1 MAQRFRHTEMM
12 ELESP
17 TESESR
23 LTAEEA
29 PPSSNSGGIKR
40 LGSIPH
46 LGIIMAIA
54 SSFFFSLSS
63 LIVKLVP
70 DVHPV
75 ALATYRF
82 AGILLPS
89 IPIVIRRS
97 EDPFPKGK
105 RWLLLLRA
113 FLGTTSLM
121 SQFYA
126 LRHMPLADASVIIF
140 SVPVFVAIFARIFL
154 KEECGL
160 FHVANIFLTL
170 CGCILI
176 ARPPFLFGR
185 MDALPLPE
193 DGSVYDN
200 AFWGAVA
207 ALCGTLFAANVYV
220 VIRSLKG
227 LHFSVIMS
235 SFGAFAILQTF
246 MTTWAMNELCLP
258 ACGHDRWLMVLL
270 AIFSFAGQILLTMAL
285 QHEQAGP
292 VAIARSADVV
302 FAFIWQ
308 VIFLNEIPGWISL
321 IGALLVT
328 TSVLLTGV
336 RKWVE
341 GLDNHDPLR
350 QRLWFLQR

>member
-17 TESESR
+17 DESEHR
-23 LTAEEA
+23 LPEPEESPA
-29 PPSSNSGGIKR
+29 AMPKR
-40 LGSIPH
+40 VVNIPH

-89 IPIVIRRS
+89 LPIVIRRQ

-154 KEECGL
+154 KVSY
-160 FHVANIFLTL
+160 F
-170 CGCILI
+170 
-176 ARPPFLFGR
+176 
-185 MDALPLPE
+185 
-193 DGSVYDN
+193 
-200 AFWGAVA
+200 
-207 ALCGTLFAANVYV
+207 
-220 VIRSLKG
+220 
-227 LHFSVIMS
+227 
-235 SFGAFAILQTF
+235 
-246 MTTWAMNELCLP
+246 
-258 ACGHDRWLMVLL
+258 
-270 AIFSFAGQILLTMAL
+270 
-285 QHEQAGP
+285 
-292 VAIARSADVV
+292 
-302 FAFIWQ
+302 
-308 VIFLNEIPGWISL
+308 
-321 IGALLVT
+321 
-328 TSVLLTGV
+328 
-336 RKWVE
+336 
-341 GLDNHDPLR
+341 
-350 QRLWFLQR
+350 

>member
-1 MAQRFRHTEMM
+1 MAQRYRHTEMM

-17 TESESR
+17 TESEHR
-23 LTAEEA
+23 LAPEEA
-29 PPSSNSGGIKR
+29 VPTAKR
-40 LGSIPH
+40 GIPH

-89 IPIVIRRS
+89 LPIVIRRS

-154 KEECGL
+154 K
-160 FHVANIFLTL
+160 
-170 CGCILI
+170 
-176 ARPPFLFGR
+176 
-185 MDALPLPE
+185 
-193 DGSVYDN
+193 
-200 AFWGAVA
+200 
-207 ALCGTLFAANVYV
+207 
-220 VIRSLKG
+220 
-227 LHFSVIMS
+227 
-235 SFGAFAILQTF
+235 
-246 MTTWAMNELCLP
+246 
-258 ACGHDRWLMVLL
+258 
-270 AIFSFAGQILLTMAL
+270 
-285 QHEQAGP
+285 
-292 VAIARSADVV
+292 
-302 FAFIWQ
+302 
-308 VIFLNEIPGWISL
+308 
-321 IGALLVT
+321 
-328 TSVLLTGV
+328 V
-336 RKWVE
+336 RI
-341 GLDNHDPLR
+341 
-350 QRLWFLQR
+350 

>member
-17 TESESR
+17 TESEHR
-23 LTAEEA
+23 LTTQENTLAN
-29 PPSSNSGGIKR
+29 NSTGKR
-40 LGSIPH
+40 RFTNIPH

-154 KEECGL
+154 KVFTDSSSPFSL
-160 FHVANIFLTL
+160 FIY
-170 CGCILI
+170 
-176 ARPPFLFGR
+176 LF
-185 MDALPLPE
+185 
-193 DGSVYDN
+193 
-200 AFWGAVA
+200 F
-207 ALCGTLFAANVYV
+207 
-220 VIRSLKG
+220 KK
-227 LHFSVIMS
+227 
-235 SFGAFAILQTF
+235 
-246 MTTWAMNELCLP
+246 
-258 ACGHDRWLMVLL
+258 
-270 AIFSFAGQILLTMAL
+270 
-285 QHEQAGP
+285 
-292 VAIARSADVV
+292 
-302 FAFIWQ
+302 
-308 VIFLNEIPGWISL
+308 IS
-321 IGALLVT
+321 I
-328 TSVLLTGV
+328 
-336 RKWVE
+336 
-341 GLDNHDPLR
+341 
-350 QRLWFLQR
+350 

>member
-17 TESESR
+17 TESEHR

-29 PPSSNSGGIKR
+29 PPTNSGGKR
-40 LGSIPH
+40 LGNIPH

-154 KEECGL
+154 K
-160 FHVANIFLTL
+160 
-170 CGCILI
+170 
-176 ARPPFLFGR
+176 
-185 MDALPLPE
+185 
-193 DGSVYDN
+193 VYR
-200 AFWGAVA
+200 
-207 ALCGTLFAANVYV
+207 
-220 VIRSLKG
+220 I
-227 LHFSVIMS
+227 
-235 SFGAFAILQTF
+235 
-246 MTTWAMNELCLP
+246 
-258 ACGHDRWLMVLL
+258 
-270 AIFSFAGQILLTMAL
+270 
-285 QHEQAGP
+285 
-292 VAIARSADVV
+292 
-302 FAFIWQ
+302 
-308 VIFLNEIPGWISL
+308 
-321 IGALLVT
+321 
-328 TSVLLTGV
+328 
-336 RKWVE
+336 
-341 GLDNHDPLR
+341 
-350 QRLWFLQR
+350 

>member
-17 TESESR
+17 TESEHR
-23 LTAEEA
+23 LEPEE
-29 PPSSNSGGIKR
+29 PPPAAKR
-40 LGSIPH
+40 VSIPH

-154 KEECGL
+154 K
-160 FHVANIFLTL
+160 
-170 CGCILI
+170 
-176 ARPPFLFGR
+176 
-185 MDALPLPE
+185 
-193 DGSVYDN
+193 
-200 AFWGAVA
+200 
-207 ALCGTLFAANVYV
+207 
-220 VIRSLKG
+220 
-227 LHFSVIMS
+227 
-235 SFGAFAILQTF
+235 
-246 MTTWAMNELCLP
+246 
-258 ACGHDRWLMVLL
+258 
-270 AIFSFAGQILLTMAL
+270 
-285 QHEQAGP
+285 
-292 VAIARSADVV
+292 V
-302 FAFIWQ
+302 F
-308 VIFLNEIPGWISL
+308 
-321 IGALLVT
+321 
-328 TSVLLTGV
+328 
-336 RKWVE
+336 R
-341 GLDNHDPLR
+341 R
-350 QRLWFLQR
+350 QQ

>member
-29 PPSSNSGGIKR
+29 PPSSNSGGMKR

-105 RWLLLLRA
+105 RGLLLLRA

-154 KEECGL
+154 K
-160 FHVANIFLTL
+160 VSI
-170 CGCILI
+170 
-176 ARPPFLFGR
+176 
-185 MDALPLPE
+185 
-193 DGSVYDN
+193 
-200 AFWGAVA
+200 
-207 ALCGTLFAANVYV
+207 
-220 VIRSLKG
+220 
-227 LHFSVIMS
+227 
-235 SFGAFAILQTF
+235 AILKLVF
-246 MTTWAMNELCLP
+246 
-258 ACGHDRWLMVLL
+258 
-270 AIFSFAGQILLTMAL
+270 IL
-285 QHEQAGP
+285 
-292 VAIARSADVV
+292 
-302 FAFIWQ
+302 
-308 VIFLNEIPGWISL
+308 
-321 IGALLVT
+321 
-328 TSVLLTGV
+328 
-336 RKWVE
+336 
-341 GLDNHDPLR
+341 
-350 QRLWFLQR
+350 

>member
-17 TESESR
+17 TESEHG
-23 LTAEEA
+23 LTTQEDHT
-29 PPSSNSGGIKR
+29 PPSANNSNGKR
-40 LGSIPH
+40 RFTNIPH

-154 KEECGL
+154 KVYRL
-160 FHVANIFLTL
+160 FF
-170 CGCILI
+170 
-176 ARPPFLFGR
+176 FF
-185 MDALPLPE
+185 
-193 DGSVYDN
+193 
-200 AFWGAVA
+200 
-207 ALCGTLFAANVYV
+207 
-220 VIRSLKG
+220 
-227 LHFSVIMS
+227 
-235 SFGAFAILQTF
+235 
-246 MTTWAMNELCLP
+246 
-258 ACGHDRWLMVLL
+258 
-270 AIFSFAGQILLTMAL
+270 
-285 QHEQAGP
+285 
-292 VAIARSADVV
+292 
-302 FAFIWQ
+302 
-308 VIFLNEIPGWISL
+308 
-321 IGALLVT
+321 
-328 TSVLLTGV
+328 
-336 RKWVE
+336 
-341 GLDNHDPLR
+341 
-350 QRLWFLQR
+350 

>member
-17 TESESR
+17 TESKHG
-23 LTAEEA
+23 LTTQEDHT
-29 PPSSNSGGIKR
+29 PPSANNSNGKR
-40 LGSIPH
+40 RFTNIPH

-113 FLGTTSLM
+113 FLGTTNLM

-154 KEECGL
+154 KV
-160 FHVANIFLTL
+160 FT
-170 CGCILI
+170 
-176 ARPPFLFGR
+176 
-185 MDALPLPE
+185 D
-193 DGSVYDN
+193 S
-200 AFWGAVA
+200 
-207 ALCGTLFAANVYV
+207 
-220 VIRSLKG
+220 S
-227 LHFSVIMS
+227 S
-235 SFGAFAILQTF
+235 SFSFIYFLKFPFEFTGGMRTI
-246 MTTWAMNELCLP
+246 P
-258 ACGHDRWLMVLL
+258 CGQYFPDIVRMHFDC
-270 AIFSFAGQILLTMAL
+270 S
-285 QHEQAGP
+285 
-292 VAIARSADVV
+292 SS
-302 FAFIWQ
+302 
-308 VIFLNEIPGWISL
+308 IPF
-321 IGALLVT
+321 
-328 TSVLLTGV
+328 
-336 RKWVE
+336 R
-341 GLDNHDPLR
+341 
-350 QRLWFLQR
+350 

>member
-1 MAQRFRHTEMM
+1 MLDTGSNSKMAQRYRHTEMM

-17 TESESR
+17 TESEHR
-23 LTAEEA
+23 LEPEA
-29 PPSSNSGGIKR
+29 TPAAAAAKKGS
-40 LGSIPH
+40 SIPH

-89 IPIVIRRS
+89 LPILIRRS

-154 KEECGL
+154 K
-160 FHVANIFLTL
+160 V
-170 CGCILI
+170 
-176 ARPPFLFGR
+176 P
-185 MDALPLPE
+185 
-193 DGSVYDN
+193 
-200 AFWGAVA
+200 
-207 ALCGTLFAANVYV
+207 
-220 VIRSLKG
+220 
-227 LHFSVIMS
+227 
-235 SFGAFAILQTF
+235 
-246 MTTWAMNELCLP
+246 
-258 ACGHDRWLMVLL
+258 
-270 AIFSFAGQILLTMAL
+270 
-285 QHEQAGP
+285 
-292 VAIARSADVV
+292 
-302 FAFIWQ
+302 
-308 VIFLNEIPGWISL
+308 IS
-321 IGALLVT
+321 
-328 TSVLLTGV
+328 
-336 RKWVE
+336 
-341 GLDNHDPLR
+341 
-350 QRLWFLQR
+350 